1 MNDTLEMIQAV
12 ARQAGAVLMDG
23 FGRVTHVEHK
33 GATDLVTEYDRRSED
48 LIVAAL
54 RARFPEHAILAEESG
69 ATGDGSL
76 SGGYRWVVDP
86 LDGTTNFAHG
96 FGFFAVSIALTLD
109 NRPVIGVVYDPLRD
123 ELWSAEAGRGATLNG
138 GRIHVSSQANLREAL
153 LATGFTYDLA
163 NAPRNNFKEFAEFA
177 LKAQGIR
184 RAGAAALDLHT
195 QLVVS
200 LGAGIYEELLFRVVV
215 VGALMWGSRRL
226 LRAGRGLAAGI
237 AVVVSALVF
246 SAFHYVGAFGDTFT
260 VASFTYRAIAGVAF
274 SVLYV
279 TRGFG
284 ITAWTH
290 ALYDLGLSLLQSS

>member
-1 MNDTLEMIQAV
+1 MSDTLEMIQAV

-138 GRIHVSSQANLREAL
+138 ARIHVSSQANLREAL

-163 NAPRNNFKEFAEFA
+163 NAPRDNFKEFAEFA

-184 RAGAAALDLHT
+184 RAGASALDSAW
-195 QLVVS
+195 V
-200 LGAGIYEELLFRVVV
+200 GAGRVDGYWEFGIKAWDIAAGALITQEAGGRATTADGNPDF
-215 VGALMWGSRRL
+215 VGADSILVSNGQIHDQML
-226 LRAGRGLAAGI
+226 AILR
-237 AVVVSALVF
+237 
-246 SAFHYVGAFGDTFT
+246 
-260 VASFTYRAIAGVAF
+260 
-274 SVLYV
+274 
-279 TRGFG
+279 
-284 ITAWTH
+284 
-290 ALYDLGLSLLQSS
+290 